1 MVCNEEE
8 PPGTSLEA
16 QWLRLPIQEA
26 WVQSLVG
33 EIGSCMLQGTVKKR
47 ERERRS
53 PILPSNHP
61 PLTPQALASNP
72 SPAFPPYSSDQ
83 ALPPSWATSSTSRS
97 ISDLS
102 LGVCVSIW
110 NLQSNFS
117 SRGVYLKGERGG
129 YLHKAKHCGGLNPF

>member
-1 MVCNEEE
+1 MRRSPQGLPWRPSGYDSQYRRHGFNPWLGKSAPACCR
-8 PPGTSLEA
+8 A
-16 QWLRLPIQEA
+16 Q
-26 WVQSLVG
+26 S
-33 EIGSCMLQGTVKKR
+33 KR

-117 SRGVYLKGERGG
+117 GRGVYLKGERGG
-129 YLHKAKHCGGLNPF
+129 YLHKAKHCGGLSPF